1 MNTAGT
7 EEVYSESSW
16 SDEGEILDV
25 TSKEMAEKSYFES
38 ELDDFKR
45 KLDNDSA
52 KLKKLAELAKKSWI
66 IKPNTRVLI
75 VGVDHELKGDYLF
88 LRHNGGDYV
97 DVWSQNDQEVKIVP
111 CNLMLPAE

>member
-38 ELDDFKR
+38 KFDDFKR
-45 KLDNDSA
+45 KLDNESA
-52 KLKKLAELAKKSWI
+52 KLKQLAELAKKSWI

-75 VGVDHELKGDYLF
+75 VGVDHELEGDFFF
-88 LRHNGGDYV
+88 LRHHGGDYV
-97 DVWSQNDQEVKIVP
+97 DVWSQNNDMVVLVP
-111 CNLMLPAE
+111 YNLMLPAE